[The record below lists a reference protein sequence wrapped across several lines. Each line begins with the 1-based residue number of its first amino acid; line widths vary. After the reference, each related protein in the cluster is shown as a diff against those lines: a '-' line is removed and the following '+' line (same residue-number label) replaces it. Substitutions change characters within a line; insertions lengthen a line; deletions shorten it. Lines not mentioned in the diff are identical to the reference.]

1 MGEMGTN
8 VVIGSR
14 FVTQKRPTSLRML
27 GNIMISIA
35 IKMTTGKNIQDPT
48 SGMRLFD
55 KKAIEFYT
63 NNPNMTPE
71 PETISYFIKKKF
83 VVKEVQVE
91 MQDRTA
97 GESYL
102 NLSRSIQYMVRVV
115 ISILIFQPFRK

>member
-1 MGEMGTN
+1 
-8 VVIGSR
+8 
-14 FVTQKRPTSLRML
+14 
-27 GNIMISIA
+27 
-35 IKMTTGKNIQDPT
+35 
-48 SGMRLFD
+48 
-55 KKAIEFYT
+55 
-63 NNPNMTPE
+63 MTPE